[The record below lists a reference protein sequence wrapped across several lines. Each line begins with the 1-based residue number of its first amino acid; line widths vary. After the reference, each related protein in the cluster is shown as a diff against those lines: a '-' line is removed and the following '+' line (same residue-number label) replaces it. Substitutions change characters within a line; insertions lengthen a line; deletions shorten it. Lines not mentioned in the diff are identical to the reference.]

1 MPYCLLAVASLP
13 VSDNPQITIQQ
24 KKSER
29 MSHKT
34 LRIRPKVRTTLLF
47 LLFFQFSF
55 AQQDFSKVTGWVNDH
70 LNDLGGRAVMMI
82 YKDGKIVYNE
92 SFNKMTKQQENRAKI
107 RSRITGADEED
118 LLKDYTST
126 TRERV
131 ASCSKWLTAAL
142 AMTYIDENKIR
153 LSDSIGKFLP
163 IMTKYGKGQIR
174 VWHCLTHQTGI
185 NAGGLR
191 EMLEG
196 MKTVKSMSDAIEK
209 IAMAPMEGI
218 PGKTFHYSN
227 AGLQIIAAI
236 IEKVSEKDFETAF
249 HERIAE
255 PLDMKNTDFGKKGV
269 PLAAGGAYST
279 PEDYMNFLVMILN
292 EGEYKGKRIISK
304 ALINEMQKNRV
315 GRDVVIM
322 SSPEEAGTWGYGF
335 GEWVMDS
342 PLAVADKKDAM
353 PDSKRSAAVTSPG
366 LFGSFPWV
374 ENEKKYCAFLFVYN
388 LKNKGR
394 NSTYKELKGFVDGA
408 LR

>member
-1 MPYCLLAVASLP
+1 
-13 VSDNPQITIQQ
+13 
-24 KKSER
+24 
-29 MSHKT
+29 MSQFAFI
-34 LRIRPKVRTTLLF
+34 IRPKVSATLLF
-47 LLFFQFSF
+47 LLFFQFGF
-55 AQQDFSKVTGWVNDH
+55 AQQDFTKVTDWINSN
-70 LNDLGGRAVMMI
+70 LPDLGGRAVMLV
-82 YKDGKIVYNE
+82 YKDGKIVYNQ
-92 SFNKMTKQQENRAKI
+92 SFNKLSKQQENRARV
-107 RSRITGADEED
+107 RSKITGADED
-118 LLKDYTST
+118 YLLREYADT
-126 TRERV
+126 TRERI

-142 AMTYIDENKIR
+142 AMTYIDENKFR
-153 LSDSIGKFLP
+153 LNDSIGKFLP
-163 IMTKYGKGQIR
+163 IMTKYGKGGIR
-174 VWHCLTHQTGI
+174 VWHCLTHRTGI

-196 MKTVKSMSDAIEK
+196 MKSVKSMAEAMDK
-209 IAMAPMEGI
+209 IANAPMEGT

-255 PLDMKNTDFGKKGV
+255 PLEMKNTDFGKNGV
-269 PLAAGGAYST
+269 PLAAGGAFST
-279 PEDYMNFLVMILN
+279 PLDYMNFLTMILN

-335 GEWVMDS
+335 GEWMMDS
-342 PLAVADKKDAM
+342 PLAIADKKDAM
-353 PDSKRSAAVTSPG
+353 PDSKRSTAVSSPG

-374 ENEKKYCAFLFVYN
+374 ENEKKYSAFLFVYN

-394 NSTYKELKGFVDGA
+394 NSKYKELKGIVDGVM
-408 LR
+408 R

>member
-1 MPYCLLAVASLP
+1 
-13 VSDNPQITIQQ
+13 
-24 KKSER
+24 
-29 MSHKT
+29 MSHKL
-34 LRIRPKVRTTLLF
+34 LRIRPKVSTTLLF
-47 LLFFQFSF
+47 LLFFQFGF
-55 AQQDFSKVTGWVNDH
+55 AQQDFTKVTDWINSN
-70 LNDLGGRAVMMI
+70 LPDLGGRAVMLI
-82 YKDGKIVYNE
+82 YKDGKIVYNQ
-92 SFNKMTKQQENRAKI
+92 SFNKLSKQQENRARV
-107 RSRITGADEED
+107 RSKITGADED
-118 LLKDYTST
+118 YLLREYADT
-126 TRERV
+126 TRERI

-142 AMTYIDENKIR
+142 AMTYIDENKFR
-153 LSDSIGKFLP
+153 LNDSIGKFLP
-163 IMTKYGKGQIR
+163 IMTKYGKGGIR

-196 MKTVKSMSDAIEK
+196 MKSVKSMAEAMDK
-209 IAMAPMEGI
+209 IANAPMEGI

-255 PLDMKNTDFGKKGV
+255 PLEMKNTDFGKNGV
-269 PLAAGGAYST
+269 PLAAGGAFST
-279 PEDYMNFLVMILN
+279 PLDYMNFLTMILN

-335 GEWVMDS
+335 GEWMMDS
-342 PLAVADKKDAM
+342 PLAIADKKDAM
-353 PDSKRSAAVTSPG
+353 PDSKRSTAVSSPG

-374 ENEKKYCAFLFVYN
+374 ENEKKYSAFLFVYN

-394 NSTYKELKGFVDGA
+394 NSKYKELKGIVDGVM
-408 LR
+408 R